1 MENSLVVNPL
11 AEVAAFM
18 GKIYDSILD
27 TIGMTPLVCLHQI
40 IEEVGQRT
48 EMAGKLMVT
57 TWLPP
62 PNDTYQQRYLTV
74 FPKGNDTSSS

>member
-1 MENSLVVNPL
+1 MVNPL

-40 IEEVGQRT
+40 IGEVGQRT
-48 EMAGKLMVT
+48 EMAANLLVT

>member
-1 MENSLVVNPL
+1 MVNPL

-18 GKIYDSILD
+18 GKLYDSILD

-40 IEEVGQRT
+40 TEKVGQRT
-48 EMAGKLMVT
+48 EMTGKLIVT

-62 PNDTYQQRYLTV
+62 PSDTYQPCYLTV
-74 FPKGNDTSSS
+74 FPKGNDASSS

>member
-1 MENSLVVNPL
+1 MVKPL
-11 AEVAAFM
+11 ADVTAFM

-40 IEEVGQRT
+40 IEEIGQRR

-57 TWLPP
+57 SWPPP
-62 PNDTYQQRYLTV
+62 PNDTYQQRYLT
-74 FPKGNDTSSS
+74 FFRKGNDTSSS

>member
-1 MENSLVVNPL
+1 MVKPL
-11 AEVAAFM
+11 ADVTAFM
-18 GKIYDSILD
+18 GKIYDSILN
-27 TIGMTPLVCLHQI
+27 TIGMTPLVCLHQT

-62 PNDTYQQRYLTV
+62 PNDTYQQRYLVV

>member
-1 MENSLVVNPL
+1 MKNSLVVNPL

-18 GKIYDSILD
+18 GKIYDSILN
-27 TIGMTPLVCLHQI
+27 TIGMTPLICLHQI
-40 IEEVGQRT
+40 IEEVGQRI

-62 PNDTYQQRYLTV
+62 PNDTSQQRYLTV
-74 FPKGNDTSSS
+74 FPKGNDASSS

>member
-27 TIGMTPLVCLHQI
+27 TIDMTPLVCLHQI

-62 PNDTYQQRYLTV
+62 PNNTYQQRYLTI

>member
-1 MENSLVVNPL
+1 MVNPL

-18 GKIYDSILD
+18 GKIYDIILD
-27 TIGMTPLVCLHQI
+27 TICMTPLDCLHQI
-40 IEEVGQRT
+40 IEEVSQRT
-48 EMAGKLMVT
+48 EMAGNLLVT
-57 TWLPP
+57 AWLPP

>member
-1 MENSLVVNPL
+1 MVHPL
-11 AEVAAFM
+11 AEVAAFV
-18 GKIYDSILD
+18 GEIYDSILN

-48 EMAGKLMVT
+48 EMTGKFIVP

-74 FPKGNDTSSS
+74 FPKGNDASSS

>member
-1 MENSLVVNPL
+1 MKNSLVVNPL

-18 GKIYDSILD
+18 GKIYDSILN
-27 TIGMTPLVCLHQI
+27 TIGMTPLICLHQI
-40 IEEVGQRT
+40 IEEVGQRI

-62 PNDTYQQRYLTV
+62 PNDTYRQRNLTI

>member
-18 GKIYDSILD
+18 GNIYDSILD
-27 TIGMTPLVCLHQI
+27 TIGMTPLVYLHQI

-48 EMAGKLMVT
+48 EMAGKLMIT
-57 TWLPP
+57 NWLPP
-62 PNDTYQQRYLTV
+62 PNDT
-74 FPKGNDTSSS
+74 SSS

>member
-1 MENSLVVNPL
+1 MVNPL

-27 TIGMTPLVCLHQI
+27 TIGMTPLVCLHQT

-48 EMAGKLMVT
+48 EMAGKIIVT
-57 TWLPP
+57 IWLSPP
-62 PNDTYQQRYLTV
+62 SYTYQQRYLTV
-74 FPKGNDTSSS
+74 FPKGNDASSS

>member
-1 MENSLVVNPL
+1 MVNPL

-27 TIGMTPLVCLHQI
+27 TIGMTPLVCLHQT

-48 EMAGKLMVT
+48 EIASNLMVT
-57 TWLPP
+57 T
-62 PNDTYQQRYLTV
+62 
-74 FPKGNDTSSS
+74 

>member
-1 MENSLVVNPL
+1 MVNPL

-27 TIGMTPLVCLHQI
+27 TIGMTSLVCLHQI

-62 PNDTYQQRYLTV
+62 PNDTSQRRYLTV
-74 FPKGNDTSSS
+74 FPKGNDASSS